1 MTQSPTSSQISFG
14 SPTPSTSLPGVSSE
28 APFLPFPNQLT
39 SLMPP
44 DVQMETCSGDPPS
57 STEAPVRNSPPPD
70 RRSAFTGHTFF
81 KSAIECIHKYA
92 DALEEFVKKA
102 EVPSERSLSD
112 GEWLDWSLRLD
123 GTIARVDQY
132 VLVGR
137 GLGLGLRGVTSLSP
151 AARFISNIHD
161 ERREFWP
168 EWNGTQPEVFT
179 GAYVLLPGLNSMLTF
194 SFLDPDRNESDRVL
208 GAIDQL

>member
-1 MTQSPTSSQISFG
+1 MEAASGDPTSSTDIPARD
-14 SPTPSTSLPGVSSE
+14 SP
-28 APFLPFPNQLT
+28 A
-39 SLMPP
+39 
-44 DVQMETCSGDPPS
+44 
-57 STEAPVRNSPPPD
+57 PD

-92 DALEEFVKKA
+92 DALEEFVKEA

-137 GLGLGLRGVTSLSP
+137 GLGLGLRGVTSLTP

-179 GAYVLLPGLNSMLTF
+179 GAYMFRFRDWV
-194 SFLDPDRNESDRVL
+194 
-208 GAIDQL
+208 AC